1 MMTELRLLHLTFAG
15 MGRETA
21 RVIFDPRLT
30 IVYGASDTGKS
41 FVTESIDYMLGA
53 RKLSLIPEAE
63 GYSQILLGIALP
75 DASVITLMRAPHSGR
90 VSVFEDDVRDLVYR
104 SPDLVLSAQHSPQTI
119 KNLSRYLME
128 RIGLDGSLLATNDSG
143 GTKLAGF
150 RDLLHLCLISET
162 RMVSKV
168 SPVLRTSSG
177 TSGQTAHKS
186 ALKLLLTGEGEQVS
200 PSRLNQAQRRIHK
213 GKISLLDELILGLQ
227 RQLASREAN
236 QSQLQQQLRRLLEY
250 QDTRAESLRDVTR
263 RHAQAASDRA
273 TLSVALARYA
283 QRLAETDDLLGRFEL
298 LRAQYES
305 DLARL
310 GMVSEAGSLLG
321 YFRSGPCV
329 FCGAEPHHQQS
340 GHDAM
345 ETTALHQAVTAEST
359 KTRMLLAD
367 LLVTIDDLRSQRESV
382 AEDQAVQAAL
392 AEQADAEITRIEREE
407 LTPLQDEVAEVMAA
421 RSRLENELGLHAR
434 IEELEDVRAQLVF
447 EEAQPG
453 GQPSR
458 GIPPVMLTGFDRA
471 IERTLDAWRV
481 RREEEVAY
489 DQYTAELYV
498 GERSRSGHGKGMRAV
513 LHAAFTTALAD
524 YCLQQRR
531 SHPGFI
537 VLDSPLVTFREP
549 GEHEADLRQSVP
561 QHFYRHLLNAFR
573 GQAIVVENT
582 DPPSDILD
590 QAQVYMFSREAHGQ
604 RFGFFPLTSS
614 SSPAQ

>member
-1 MMTELRLLHLTFAG
+1 MTELRLLHLTYAG

-21 RVIFDPRLT
+21 RVDFDPRLT

-53 RKLSLIPEAE
+53 RKLNLIPEAE

-75 DASVITLMRAPHSGR
+75 DTSVITLMRAPQSGR
-90 VSVFEDDVRDLVYR
+90 VSVFEDDIRDLVYR
-104 SPDLVLSAQHSPQTI
+104 SPDLVLSAQHSPRTT
-119 KNLSRYLME
+119 KNLSRYLLE

-200 PSRLNQAQRRIHK
+200 PSRLNQAQRRVHK

-236 QSQLQQQLRRLLEY
+236 QSQLQQQLRRLLEH

-329 FCGAEPHHQQS
+329 FCGAEPHHQQA

-359 KTRMLLAD
+359 KTRTLLAD
-367 LLVTIDDLRSQRESV
+367 LLLTIDDLRSQREYV
-382 AEDQAVQAAL
+382 AEDQAAQAAL

-407 LTPLQDEVAEVMAA
+407 LNPLQDEVAEVMAA

-434 IEELEDVRAQLVF
+434 IEELEDVRAQLVS

-458 GIPPVMLTGFDRA
+458 GIPPATLTGFDRTV
-471 IERTLDAWRV
+471 ERTLDAWQV
-481 RREEEVAY
+481 RREEEVTY

-498 GERSRSGHGKGMRAV
+498 GDRSRSGHGKGMRAV

-524 YCLQQRR
+524 YCLEQRR

-549 GEHEADLRQSVP
+549 GVREADLRQSVP
-561 QHFYRHLLNAFR
+561 RHFYRHLLNAFH

-614 SSPAQ
+614 SSPTQ

>member
-1 MMTELRLLHLTFAG
+1 MTELRLLHLTYAG

-21 RVIFDPRLT
+21 SVVFDPRLT

-53 RKLSLIPEAE
+53 RKLSLIPEAA

-75 DASVITLMRAPHSGR
+75 DASVITLMRAPESGR
-90 VSVFEDDVRDLVYR
+90 VSVFDDDVRDLVYR
-104 SPDLVLSAQHSPQTI
+104 SPDLVLSAQHSPRTTR
-119 KNLSRYLME
+119 NLSRYLME
-128 RIGLDGSLLATNDSG
+128 RIGLDGALLATNDAG
-143 GTKLAGF
+143 ATKLAGF

-168 SPVLRTSSG
+168 SPVLRTSG

-186 ALKLLLTGEGEQVS
+186 ALKLLLTGAGEQPS
-200 PSRLNQAQRRIHK
+200 PSGLNQAQRRVHK

-236 QSQLQQQLRRLLEY
+236 QSQLQQQLRLLLEH
-250 QDTRAESLRDVTR
+250 QDTRAQSLRDVTR

-329 FCGAEPHHQQS
+329 FCGAEPHHQQA

-359 KTRMLLAD
+359 KTRTLLAD
-367 LLVTIDDLRSQRESV
+367 LLVTIEDLRSQRAYV
-382 AEDQAVQAAL
+382 AEDHAVHAAQ
-392 AEQADAEITRIEREE
+392 AEQADAEIARIEREE
-407 LTPLQDEVAEVMAA
+407 LSPLQDEVAEVMAT

-434 IEELEDVRAQLVF
+434 IEELEDVRAQLVS

-458 GIPPVMLTGFDRA
+458 GIPAATLTGFDRA

-481 RREEEVAY
+481 RREEVTY
-489 DQYTAELYV
+489 DQHTAELYV

-524 YCLQQRR
+524 YGLEHRR

-549 GEHEADLRQSVP
+549 GVRETDLRQSVP
-561 QHFYRHLLNAFR
+561 EHFYRHLLSTFR

-582 DPPSDILD
+582 DPPADVLD
-590 QAQVYMFSREAHGQ
+590 QGQVYMFSREAHGQ

-614 SSPAQ
+614 SLPMQ

>member
-1 MMTELRLLHLTFAG
+1 MTELRLLHLTYAG

-21 RVIFDPRLT
+21 SVVFDPRLT

-75 DASVITLMRAPHSGR
+75 DASVITLMRAPESGR
-90 VSVFEDDVRDLVYR
+90 VSVFEGDVRDLVYR
-104 SPDLVLSAQHSPQTI
+104 SPDLVLSAQHSPRTTR
-119 KNLSRYLME
+119 NLSRYLME
-128 RIGLDGSLLATNDSG
+128 RIGLDGTLLATNDSG
-143 GTKLAGF
+143 ATKLAGF

-168 SPVLRTSSG
+168 SPVLRTSG

-186 ALKLLLTGEGEQVS
+186 ALKLLLTGAGEQPS
-200 PSRLNQAQRRIHK
+200 PRGLNQAQRRVHK

-236 QSQLQQQLRRLLEY
+236 QSQLQQQLRRLLEH

-263 RHAQAASDRA
+263 RHAQAAFDRA

-283 QRLAETDDLLGRFEL
+283 QRLAETNDLLGRFEL

-329 FCGAEPHHQQS
+329 FCGAEPHHQQA

-359 KTRMLLAD
+359 KTRTLLAD
-367 LLVTIDDLRSQRESV
+367 LLVTIEDLRSERAYV
-382 AEDQAVQAAL
+382 AEDQAVHAAL
-392 AEQADAEITRIEREE
+392 AEQADAEIARIEREE
-407 LTPLQDEVAEVMAA
+407 LSPLQDEVAEVMAT

-434 IEELEDVRAQLVF
+434 IEELEDVRAQLVS

-458 GIPPVMLTGFDRA
+458 GIPAATLTGFDRA

-481 RREEEVAY
+481 RREEMSY

-498 GERSRSGHGKGMRAV
+498 GDRSRSGHGKGMRAV

-524 YCLQQRR
+524 YCLEHQR

-549 GEHEADLRQSVP
+549 GVREADLRQSVP
-561 QHFYRHLLNAFR
+561 EHFYRHLLSTFR

-582 DPPSDILD
+582 DPPSDVLD
-590 QAQVYMFSREAHGQ
+590 QGQVYMFSREAHGQ
-604 RFGFFPLTSS
+604 RFGFFLLTSS
-614 SSPAQ
+614 SLPMQ

>member
-1 MMTELRLLHLTFAG
+1 MTELRLLHLTYAG

-21 RVIFDPRLT
+21 SVVFDPRLT

-75 DASVITLMRAPHSGR
+75 DASVITLMRAPESGR

-104 SPDLVLSAQHSPQTI
+104 SPDLVLSAQHSPRTTR
-119 KNLSRYLME
+119 NLSRYLME
-128 RIGLDGSLLATNDSG
+128 RIGLDGALLATNDAG
-143 GTKLAGF
+143 ATKLAGF

-168 SPVLRTSSG
+168 SPVLRTSG

-186 ALKLLLTGEGEQVS
+186 ALKLLLTGAGEQPS
-200 PSRLNQAQRRIHK
+200 PSGLNQAQRRVHK

-236 QSQLQQQLRRLLEY
+236 QSQLQQQLRRLLEH
-250 QDTRAESLRDVTR
+250 QDTRAQSLRDVTR

-329 FCGAEPHHQQS
+329 FCGAEPHHQQA

-359 KTRMLLAD
+359 KTRTLLAD
-367 LLVTIDDLRSQRESV
+367 LLVTIEDLRSQRAYV
-382 AEDQAVQAAL
+382 AEDQAVHAAL
-392 AEQADAEITRIEREE
+392 AEQADAEIARIEREE
-407 LTPLQDEVAEVMAA
+407 LSPLQDEVAEVMAT

-434 IEELEDVRAQLVF
+434 IEELEDVRAQLVS

-458 GIPPVMLTGFDRA
+458 GIPAATLTGFDRA

-481 RREEEVAY
+481 RREEVSY

-498 GERSRSGHGKGMRAV
+498 GDRSRSGHGKGMRAV

-524 YCLQQRR
+524 YCLEHRR

-549 GEHEADLRQSVP
+549 GVREADLRQSVP
-561 QHFYRHLLNAFR
+561 EHFYRHLLSTFR

-582 DPPSDILD
+582 DPPSDVLD
-590 QAQVYMFSREAHGQ
+590 QGQVYMFSREAHGQ

-614 SSPAQ
+614 SLPMQ

>member
-1 MMTELRLLHLTFAG
+1 MTELRLLHLTYAG

-21 RVIFDPRLT
+21 SVVFDPRLT

-75 DASVITLMRAPHSGR
+75 DASVITLMRAPESGR

-104 SPDLVLSAQHSPQTI
+104 SPDLVLSAQHSPRTTR
-119 KNLSRYLME
+119 NLSRYLME
-128 RIGLDGSLLATNDSG
+128 RIGLDGALLATNDAG
-143 GTKLAGF
+143 ATKLAGF

-168 SPVLRTSSG
+168 SPVLRTSG

-186 ALKLLLTGEGEQVS
+186 ALKLLLTGAGEQPS
-200 PSRLNQAQRRIHK
+200 PSGLNQAQRRVHK

-236 QSQLQQQLRRLLEY
+236 QSQLQQQLRRLLEH
-250 QDTRAESLRDVTR
+250 QDTRAQSLRDVTR

-329 FCGAEPHHQQS
+329 FCGAEPHHQQA

-359 KTRMLLAD
+359 KTRTLLAD
-367 LLVTIDDLRSQRESV
+367 LLVTIEDLRSQRAYV
-382 AEDQAVQAAL
+382 AEDQAVHAAL
-392 AEQADAEITRIEREE
+392 AEQADAEIARIEREE
-407 LTPLQDEVAEVMAA
+407 LSPLQDEVAEVMAT

-434 IEELEDVRAQLVF
+434 IEELEDVRAQLVS

-458 GIPPVMLTGFDRA
+458 GIPAATLTGFDRA

-481 RREEEVAY
+481 RREEVSY

-498 GERSRSGHGKGMRAV
+498 GDRSRSGHGKGMRAV

-524 YCLQQRR
+524 YCLEHQR

-549 GEHEADLRQSVP
+549 GVREADLRQSVP
-561 QHFYRHLLNAFR
+561 EHFYRHLLSTFR

-582 DPPSDILD
+582 DPPSDVLD
-590 QAQVYMFSREAHGQ
+590 QGQVYMFSREAHGQ

-614 SSPAQ
+614 SLPMQ

>member
-1 MMTELRLLHLTFAG
+1 MTELRLLHLTYAG

-21 RVIFDPRLT
+21 SVVFDPRLT

-75 DASVITLMRAPHSGR
+75 DASVITLMRAPESGR
-90 VSVFEDDVRDLVYR
+90 VSVFDDDVRDLVYR
-104 SPDLVLSAQHSPQTI
+104 SPDLVLSAQHSPRTTR
-119 KNLSRYLME
+119 NLSRYLME
-128 RIGLDGSLLATNDSG
+128 RIGLDGALLATNDAG
-143 GTKLAGF
+143 ATKLAGF

-168 SPVLRTSSG
+168 SPVLRTSG

-186 ALKLLLTGEGEQVS
+186 ALKLLLTGAGEQPS
-200 PSRLNQAQRRIHK
+200 PSGLNQAQRRVHK

-236 QSQLQQQLRRLLEY
+236 QSQLQQQLRRLLEH
-250 QDTRAESLRDVTR
+250 QDTRAQSLRDVTR

-329 FCGAEPHHQQS
+329 FCGAEPHHQQA

-359 KTRMLLAD
+359 KTRTLLAD
-367 LLVTIDDLRSQRESV
+367 LLVTIEDLRSQRAYV
-382 AEDQAVQAAL
+382 AEDHAVHAAQ
-392 AEQADAEITRIEREE
+392 AEQADAEIARIEREE
-407 LTPLQDEVAEVMAA
+407 LSPLQDEVAEVMAT

-434 IEELEDVRAQLVF
+434 IEELEDVRAQLVS

-458 GIPPVMLTGFDRA
+458 GIPAATLTGFDRA

-481 RREEEVAY
+481 RREEVTY
-489 DQYTAELYV
+489 DQHTAELYV

-524 YCLQQRR
+524 YGLEHRR

-549 GEHEADLRQSVP
+549 GVRETDLRQSVP
-561 QHFYRHLLNAFR
+561 EHFYRHLLSTFR

-582 DPPSDILD
+582 DPPADVLD
-590 QAQVYMFSREAHGQ
+590 QGQVYMFSREAHGQ

-614 SSPAQ
+614 SLPMQ

>member
-1 MMTELRLLHLTFAG
+1 MTELRLLHLTFAG

-21 RVIFDPRLT
+21 RVVFDPRLT

-104 SPDLVLSAQHSPQTI
+104 SPDLVLSAQHSPRTT

-186 ALKLLLTGEGEQVS
+186 ALKLLLTGEGEQS
-200 PSRLNQAQRRIHK
+200 
-213 GKISLLDELILGLQ
+213 
-227 RQLASREAN
+227 
-236 QSQLQQQLRRLLEY
+236 
-250 QDTRAESLRDVTR
+250 
-263 RHAQAASDRA
+263 
-273 TLSVALARYA
+273 
-283 QRLAETDDLLGRFEL
+283 
-298 LRAQYES
+298 
-305 DLARL
+305 
-310 GMVSEAGSLLG
+310 
-321 YFRSGPCV
+321 
-329 FCGAEPHHQQS
+329 
-340 GHDAM
+340 
-345 ETTALHQAVTAEST
+345 
-359 KTRMLLAD
+359 
-367 LLVTIDDLRSQRESV
+367 
-382 AEDQAVQAAL
+382 
-392 AEQADAEITRIEREE
+392 
-407 LTPLQDEVAEVMAA
+407 
-421 RSRLENELGLHAR
+421 
-434 IEELEDVRAQLVF
+434 
-447 EEAQPG
+447 
-453 GQPSR
+453 
-458 GIPPVMLTGFDRA
+458 FDRA
-471 IERTLDAWRV
+471 MERTLDAWRV

-489 DQYTAELYV
+489 DQYAAELYV

-561 QHFYRHLLNAFR
+561 RHFYRHLLNAFR

>member
-1 MMTELRLLHLTFAG
+1 MAELRLLHLTYAG

-21 RVIFDPRLT
+21 RVVFDPRLT
-30 IVYGASDTGKS
+30 VVYGASDTGKS

-75 DASVITLMRAPHSGR
+75 DASVITLMRAPQSAR
-90 VSVFEDDVRDLVYR
+90 VSVFEEDIRDLVYR
-104 SPDLVLSAQHSPQTI
+104 SPDLILSAQHSPRTT
-119 KNLSRYLME
+119 KNLSRYLMG
-128 RIGLDGSLLATNDSG
+128 RIGLNGSLLATNDSG

-168 SPVLRTSSG
+168 SPVLRTSG

-186 ALKLLLTGEGEQVS
+186 ALKLLLTGASEQ
-200 PSRLNQAQRRIHK
+200 PSSGGLNQAQRRVHK
-213 GKISLLDELILGLQ
+213 GKISLLDNLILGLQ
-227 RQLASREAN
+227 RQLVSRDAN
-236 QSQLQQQLRRLLEY
+236 QSQLQQQLRRLLEH

-273 TLSVALARYA
+273 SRSLALAQYA

-310 GMVSEAGSLLG
+310 GMVSEAGSLMG

-329 FCGAEPHHQQS
+329 FCGAEPHHQQAA
-340 GHDAM
+340 HDAM
-345 ETTALHQAVTAEST
+345 ETTALHQAVTAETT
-359 KTRMLLAD
+359 KTRTLLAD
-367 LLVTIDDLRSQRESV
+367 LLVTIDDLRSQREYV
-382 AEDQAVQAAL
+382 AEEQAAQAAL
-392 AEQADAEITRIEREE
+392 AERTDAEIVRIEREE
-407 LTPLQDEVAEVMAA
+407 LNPLQDEVAEVMTA
-421 RSRLENELGLHAR
+421 RSDLEKELGLHAR
-434 IEELEDVRAQLVF
+434 IEELEDVRAQLVS
-447 EEAQPG
+447 EESEPG

-458 GIPPVMLTGFDRA
+458 GIPPATLTGFDRF
-471 IERTLDAWRV
+471 IERTLDAWQV
-481 RREEEVAY
+481 QREEQVAY
-489 DQYTAELYV
+489 DQYTAELNV
-498 GERSRSGHGKGMRAV
+498 GDRSRSGHGKGMRAV

-524 YCLQQRR
+524 FCLGHQR

-549 GEHEADLRQSVP
+549 GEQETDLRQNVP
-561 QHFYRHLLNAFR
+561 QHFYRHLLSGFR

-582 DPPSDILD
+582 DPPADILD
-590 QAQVYMFSREAHGQ
+590 RARVYMFSREAHGQ
-604 RFGFFPLTSS
+604 RFGFFPRTSS
-614 SSPAQ
+614 SPRTQ